1 MADSPGHHSGSDG
14 LANRRDRSITLL
26 PPVCLS
32 QFARVRKDKR
42 RHPPRVF
49 VQNER
54 AGDRWFGALA
64 AILTFTQPAIDADRG
79 ALGGLEIKPAGIDEF
94 RRMPDFAP
102 QSDRKARL
110 GLRMWCRRTS
120 HHLRDREV

>member
-1 MADSPGHHSGSDG
+1 MADSPGYHSGSDG

-26 PPVCLS
+26 RPVCLS

-54 AGDRWFGALA
+54 AGDRRFGALA
-64 AILTFTQPAIDADRG
+64 AILAFAQPAIDADRR
-79 ALGGLEIKPAGIDEF
+79 ALGGLEIKPAGIDEL
-94 RRMPDFAP
+94 RRMPDFAAK
-102 QSDRKARL
+102 SDCKARL
-110 GLRMWCRRTS
+110 GLRMRR
-120 HHLRDREV
+120 RR